1 MAKDLFFSLV
11 WVYTFFKNSVLI
23 TFLGGTLAEK
33 VTCTNSPDN
42 YVPISRSTDV
52 ASLAGTW
59 VGAGIALM
67 ALITIIGP
75 ILVWRASLTKR
86 HKALAAIGRR
96 NNGYLSDGVPFWP
109 GIRFFRVLRMP
120 NTAVPRNF
128 TDEEWG
134 DFDLSRLKVCPESP
148 ATWVQFGACLQ
159 VYGLKMK
166 CTKES
171 TMYEDSFVL
180 PVHRS
185 YLFNFLVLGRYREK
199 KSKKSSHSLG
209 QRRPSIRLTLAQ
221 TFSRSSLDNYNVS
234 LHGMT
239 GTLSFEKRSSYSSEL
254 TGRVEFIRSLE
265 ACESHIP
272 KDKLSRLSM
281 LLLMHGFLS
290 LPSGNHICCII
301 GEYDHH
307 QEAGDGDSSSE
318 SDHVPLSPGPKRSLT
333 WTTYGS
339 ETQQKADKV
348 LEKLKIALFGLQ
360 AVELEAGNTPLR
372 VESAPMQV
380 DVLHPM
386 ESTPDVQQKLLELA
400 GMTFVPPAEPYVRV
414 YTDEPGQSSR
424 TRTNPSELTE
434 WDLAFLKRE
443 SARLFAFALLTMP
456 WSPLNYVL
464 SKGDRK
470 SLIGVML
477 SEAGPS
483 CVRLLLR
490 LKKDPGIISMES
502 GNSAAFLAA
511 VDKALNGKFAVPELY
526 ELDEAL
532 ASLQHEVP
540 EIPLMVGV
548 LVLTNQEYRDLI
560 YQSTR
565 HLDKIAKPSDVETV
579 FNLDTGNVTVSGP
592 FGVKHVFVVD
602 QGELLKHLPGH
613 TAGQRRVFRIDHA
626 TILLAAVKA
635 HLRSLLFSECIDGS
649 DIQKVMNCKEDIYLM
664 S

>member
-1 MAKDLFFSLV
+1 M
-11 WVYTFFKNSVLI
+11 
-23 TFLGGTLAEK
+23 
-33 VTCTNSPDN
+33 C
-42 YVPISRSTDV
+42 R
-52 ASLAGTW
+52 
-59 VGAGIALM
+59 
-67 ALITIIGP
+67 
-75 ILVWRASLTKR
+75 
-86 HKALAAIGRR
+86 
-96 NNGYLSDGVPFWP
+96 
-109 GIRFFRVLRMP
+109 
-120 NTAVPRNF
+120 
-128 TDEEWG
+128 
-134 DFDLSRLKVCPESP
+134 
-148 ATWVQFGACLQ
+148 CLQ
-159 VYGLKMK
+159 VLNG
-166 CTKES
+166 
-171 TMYEDSFVL
+171 
-180 PVHRS
+180 
-185 YLFNFLVLGRYREK
+185 
-199 KSKKSSHSLG
+199 HSLG
-209 QRRPSIRLTLAQ
+209 
-221 TFSRSSLDNYNVS
+221 
-234 LHGMT
+234 
-239 GTLSFEKRSSYSSEL
+239 
-254 TGRVEFIRSLE
+254 
-265 ACESHIP
+265 
-272 KDKLSRLSM
+272 
-281 LLLMHGFLS
+281 
-290 LPSGNHICCII
+290 
-301 GEYDHH
+301 
-307 QEAGDGDSSSE
+307 
-318 SDHVPLSPGPKRSLT
+318 
-333 WTTYGS
+333 TTYGS